1 MHLQTVAVHSF
12 ESFEGKTS
20 ILARTH
26 DMVHCLLGAL
36 SLSCLY
42 WSTDQAAC
50 EPFILDRENLKY
62 RDVLSKLAI
71 T

>member
-12 ESFEGKTS
+12 ESFEGKTR
-20 ILARTH
+20 ILAQTH

-50 EPFILDRENLKY
+50 EQFILDRENLKY
-62 RDVLSKLAI
+62 QKPWTKHGI
-71 T
+71 